1 MKANFLF
8 QYAILLGFIAMMS
21 CLSTNDKMTADQII
35 ALEKAALDRWG
46 NGDVHGYL
54 DLYAEEIT
62 YFDPDLE
69 RRKDGI
75 EALKKLIESLE
86 GKIKIDR
93 YEMINPNVQIHGNTA
108 VLTFN
113 LIDFAPETESTPTKT
128 QWNSTE
134 VYAKMGGTWKI
145 IHSHWSYVKPNT
157 KE

>member
-1 MKANFLF
+1 
-8 QYAILLGFIAMMS
+8 MMS

-54 DLYAEEIT
+54 DLYADEIT

-75 EALKKLIESLE
+75 EALKKLIGPLE
-86 GKIKIDR
+86 GQIKIDR

-113 LIDFAPETESTPTKT
+113 LIDFAPTTEGTPTKT

-134 VYAKMGGTWKI
+134 VYAKIGGHGKLSIRIGLIQNPIWKNSTCI
-145 IHSHWSYVKPNT
+145 PNSSI
-157 KE
+157 